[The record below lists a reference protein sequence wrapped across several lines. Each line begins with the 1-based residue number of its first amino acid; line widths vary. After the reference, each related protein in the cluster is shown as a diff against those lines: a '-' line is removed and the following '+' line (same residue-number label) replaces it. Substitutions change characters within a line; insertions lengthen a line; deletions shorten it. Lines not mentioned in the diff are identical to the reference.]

1 MKNILEIS
9 NLEYY
14 YQDGDAKRYIFKDL
28 SYTFEKGTFYA
39 ILGESGSGKTT
50 LLSIL
55 SGMDKQTGGIVKYE
69 GTDIQQI
76 GFNNYRRN
84 NVGMVFQSFN
94 LIPYMTAYQN
104 LLTAMSI
111 TDNEIDDKRNAA
123 YNLLDFLGITRSKA
137 DRLVTK
143 LSGGEQQRVAI
154 ARALATDV
162 DIILAD
168 EPTGNLD
175 STTEEAIINTF
186 GMLAKQH
193 EKCVIVVTHSKEIAK
208 YADIVINLSSEG

>member
-9 NLEYY
+9 NLDYY
-14 YQDGDAKRYIFKDL
+14 YQDGDAKRYIFQDL

-55 SGMDKQTGGIVKYE
+55 SGMDKQTSGVVKYE
-69 GTDIQQI
+69 GNDIQQI
-76 GFNNYRRN
+76 GLNLYRRN

-94 LIPYMTAYQN
+94 LIPYMSAYQN
-104 LLTAMSI
+104 LLAAMTI
-111 TDNEIDDKRNAA
+111 TDNKIDDKGNVA
-123 YNLLDFLGITRSKA
+123 YNLLDFLGIVKSKA

-154 ARALATDV
+154 ARALSTDV

-175 STTEEAIINTF
+175 SATEESIINIF
-186 GMLAKQH
+186 GVLAKKH
-193 EKCVIVVTHSKEIAK
+193 DKCVIVVTHSKEIAK
-208 YADIVINLSSEG
+208 HADVVINLSSEE